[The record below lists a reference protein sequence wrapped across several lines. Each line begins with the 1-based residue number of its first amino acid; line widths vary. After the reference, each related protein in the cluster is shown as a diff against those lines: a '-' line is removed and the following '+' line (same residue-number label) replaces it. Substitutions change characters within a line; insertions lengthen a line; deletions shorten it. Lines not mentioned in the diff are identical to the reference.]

1 LNYLASNTVITGSYT
16 DYRTATFNKGWAIAP
31 SDFPP
36 NSTNQFEFYNE
47 KKINEKL
54 SGNFDSSYQRLDIY
68 KDGLKKFIKKPMG
81 YGVGNIPV
89 GEGTPDS
96 GVLYVMLT
104 YGMTGII
111 LYSYLIFI
119 ILKELKL
126 KISNN
131 INREQ
136 NIFEYIF
143 FIIFILS
150 QLFNSYFEY
159 IFFWFFV
166 GYFISKVN
174 VTKKIT
180 IQNRIKKIL

>member
-1 LNYLASNTVITGSYT
+1 
-16 DYRTATFNKGWAIAP
+16 
-31 SDFPP
+31 
-36 NSTNQFEFYNE
+36 
-47 KKINEKL
+47 
-54 SGNFDSSYQRLDIY
+54 
-68 KDGLKKFIKKPMG
+68 MG

-89 GEGTPDS
+89 REGNPES
-96 GVLYVMLT
+96 GVMYVMLT
-104 YGMTGII
+104 YGMSGII
-111 LYSYLIFI
+111 LYSYLIFV

>member
-1 LNYLASNTVITGSYT
+1 LEEFEIL
-16 DYRTATFNKGWAIAP
+16 KE
-31 SDFPP
+31 
-36 NSTNQFEFYNE
+36 TNQFEFYKDN
-47 KKINEKL
+47 KLNEKL
-54 SGNFDSSYQRLDIY
+54 KGNFDSSYQRLDIY
-68 KDGLKKFIKKPMG
+68 KDGLKYFIKKPMG

-89 GEGTPDS
+89 HEGNPES

-104 YGMTGII
+104 YGMSGII

-126 KISNN
+126 KMSNY

-150 QLFNSYFEY
+150 QLFNTYFEY
-159 IFFWFFV
+159 IFFWFFI
-166 GYFISKVN
+166 GYFISKIN
-174 VTKKIT
+174 ITKKIT
-180 IQNRIKKIL
+180 IQNRIKKRL